1 MTAVNPATCDLSS
14 YNSVLKPADV
24 ELVRAMYLCESG
36 TNLYLYIKGIDDG
49 VYCIPTHKLPGSTTF
64 QSGGKIDLKKLYNNP
79 YGGGYKYWTKFGGF
93 GIAAA
98 TPFEGCIDDNN
109 QQLMERDAMDVG
121 LLKLSNIQ
129 VPGVGGT
136 GWTGSGSWGT
146 SIWINVMSQC
156 QHPGECDAGFGHW
169 WKFEKS
175 LTPSEAESFAYTH
188 LTPEFA
194 DSSVAGTPVV
204 LVYQGQVPCVATA
217 SYGCDPGELD

>member
-1 MTAVNPATCDLSS
+1 MQSTQLLVIFQATTQCLSHQMLNLS
-14 YNSVLKPADV
+14 ELCIYVSQVPIFTSTSKVLMMDFIAFQH
-24 ELVRAMYLCESG
+24 
-36 TNLYLYIKGIDDG
+36 TNF
-49 VYCIPTHKLPGSTTF
+49 LPLPHF
-64 QSGGKIDLKKLYNNP
+64 SGGKIDLKKLYNNP

-109 QQLMERDAMDVG
+109 QQLMETDAMDVG

-175 LTPSEAESFAYTH
+175 LTPSEAEYFAYTH